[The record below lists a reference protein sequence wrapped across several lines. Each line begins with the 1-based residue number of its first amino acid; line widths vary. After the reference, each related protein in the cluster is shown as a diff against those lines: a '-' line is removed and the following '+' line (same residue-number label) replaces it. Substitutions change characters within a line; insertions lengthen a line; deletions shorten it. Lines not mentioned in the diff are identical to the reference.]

1 MVLGDVVAL
10 SSLPMSFDDGMIME
24 KKSKFPGKKSKTLET
39 HINLLE
45 KQSDPLVPW
54 SSGPPVLWSP
64 GPLVPWS
71 SGPLVPGSS

>member
-39 HINLLE
+39 HM
-45 KQSDPLVPW
+45 W
-54 SSGPPVLWSP
+54 SYRLIG
-64 GPLVPWS
+64 
-71 SGPLVPGSS
+71 